1 VESFLEAMFRLDVT
15 LCSSPGFALSV
26 PGVHC
31 LQACVALLQEVLS
44 ALRRLPYESHCPSA
58 FVDLICDLV
67 RNMLVE
73 NAKGRFLSL
82 SPSLL

>member
-1 VESFLEAMFRLDVT
+1 MESFLEAMFRLGVT
-15 LCSSPGFALSV
+15 LCSSPACFALSV

-44 ALRRLPYESHCPSA
+44 ALRRLPYGSHCPSA

-82 SPSLL
+82 WRW